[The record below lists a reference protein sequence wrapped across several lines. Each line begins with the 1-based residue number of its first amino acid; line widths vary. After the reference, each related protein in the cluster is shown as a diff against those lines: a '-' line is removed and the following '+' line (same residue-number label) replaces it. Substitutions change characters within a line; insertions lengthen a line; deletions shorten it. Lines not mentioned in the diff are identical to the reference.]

1 MKHILLFLFLIVTAV
16 TACNNHGLTYK
27 KLEKADSLFMNDKD
41 SAALDILTSISN
53 DELETEEERAY
64 YDLLLTSTRYRLR
77 LITDKDTLNK
87 ACIEYYRRTDDKE
100 KLARALYYKGMAIYK
115 FGDVDTTI
123 RMLKEA
129 EKLAKKTENTAILN
143 YIYINLSGINNHV
156 GNANTSLK
164 YAKMSLQT
172 ARQRKDYAITCI
184 SLTKI
189 SESFSCL
196 NNHDSALFYIE
207 KAIPYVKYLRKYEQA
222 DLLADISASYFNLE
236 QFDKAEQYIRQ
247 AIAVEPTDYCYY
259 ILGSVYLETGRTAE
273 AEVLWKKVISTA
285 HPELKAETM
294 LWLAD
299 LKQAEGNDRE
309 AAELLTRAEAM
320 KDSMERSKKAENT
333 LRLQNEAE
341 RTDDRQRSKTR
352 LTIVAAAAAGV
363 AAVLTWIAVYHN
375 RRENLT
381 RKRLESIEQQEKK
394 EKQEIAGLKAS
405 EHENT
410 KKINALS
417 RRLEALRERHA
428 AIIGLGRKHC
438 EEITAGGTVATWKKN
453 DFEAAIEYCRTVMPE
468 TVSGIESRYGRL
480 TPYKTFFLLLTHIG
494 VADDAIPHAM
504 NMTAGA
510 ARTMK
515 YRLKKLSSE
524 AS

>member
-1 MKHILLFLFLIVTAV
+1 MKHILPFLFLIVTAV

-41 SAALDILTSISN
+41 SAALEMLTSISN
-53 DELETEEERAY
+53 DELTSEKEKAY
-64 YDLLLTSTRYRLR
+64 HSLLLVCTKYRLQR
-77 LITDKDTLNK
+77 KDIADSTINVSIDYYKRVNDKQN
-87 ACIEYYRRTDDKE
+87 
-100 KLARALYYKGMAIYK
+100 LARALYYKGMIVHQSGNISKAIK
-115 FGDVDTTI
+115 LI
-123 RMLKEA
+123 KEA
-129 EKLAKKTENTAILN
+129 EIIAYDNKIMPTLN
-143 YIYINLSGINNHV
+143 YIYINLATINGKI
-156 GNANTSLK
+156 GNYLTSLE
-164 YAKMSLQT
+164 YAKKSLSI
-172 ARQRKDYAITCI
+172 AEVRKDNKII
-184 SLTKI
+184 GLSLDKI
-189 SESFSCL
+189 SEAFSGV
-196 NNHDSALFYIE
+196 NQYDSALFYIE

-259 ILGSVYLETGRTAE
+259 ILGSVYFETGRTAE
-273 AEVLWKKVISTA
+273 AEALWKKVISTA
-285 HPELKAETM
+285 RPELKAETM

-299 LKQAEGNDRE
+299 LKQAEGKDRE
-309 AAELLTRAEAM
+309 AAELLTKAEAM
-320 KDSMERSKKAENT
+320 KDSIASNKKAENT

-341 RTDDRQRSKTR
+341 RSDDRMRNETR
-352 LTIVAAAAAGV
+352 LAIVAAAAAGV
-363 AAVLTWIAVYHN
+363 AAVLTGIAVYHN

-405 EHENT
+405 EHENA
-410 KKINALS
+410 KKINALN
-417 RRLEALRERHA
+417 RKLETLRERHA
-428 AIIGLGRKHC
+428 AIIGLGRKYC

-453 DFEAAIEYCRTVMPE
+453 DFEAAIEYCRTIMPE

>member
-1 MKHILLFLFLIVTAV
+1 MSTYELGNVETA
-16 TACNNHGLTYK
+16 L
-27 KLEKADSLFMNDKD
+27 
-41 SAALDILTSISN
+41 
-53 DELETEEERAY
+53 
-64 YDLLLTSTRYRLR
+64 
-77 LITDKDTLNK
+77 
-87 ACIEYYRRTDDKE
+87 
-100 KLARALYYKGMAIYK
+100 
-115 FGDVDTTI
+115 

-129 EKLAKKTENTAILN
+129 ENLAKKTGSRAILN
-143 YIYINLSGINNHV
+143 YIYLNLSGINNHV
-156 GNANTSLK
+156 GNTNTSLR
-164 YAKMSLQT
+164 YAKKSLY
-172 ARQRKDYAITCI
+172 AAEYRKDYATICL
-184 SLTKI
+184 SLDKI
-189 SESFSCL
+189 SEAFSCL
-196 NNHDSALFYIE
+196 NRHDSALFYIE
-207 KAIPYVKYLRKYEQA
+207 KAIPYVKYLRKYEQT
-222 DLLADISASYFNLE
+222 DLLADISASYFNME

-247 AIAVEPTDYCYY
+247 AMAIEPTDYCYY

-273 AEVLWKKVISTA
+273 AEALWKKVINTA

-309 AAELLTRAEAM
+309 AAELLTKAEAM
-320 KDSMERSKKAENT
+320 KDSIASNKKAENT

-341 RTDDRQRSKTR
+341 SSDDRMRNETR
-352 LTIVAAAAAGV
+352 LAIVAAAAAGV
-363 AAVLTWIAVYHN
+363 AAVLTGIAVYHN

-381 RKRLESIEQQEKK
+381 RKQLERIEQQEKK

-405 EHENT
+405 EHENA
-410 KKINALS
+410 KKINALN

-438 EEITAGGTVATWKKN
+438 EEITAGGTVANWKKN
-453 DFEAAIEYCRTVMPE
+453 DFEAAIEYCRTIMPE

-494 VADDAIPHAM
+494 VSDDAIPHAM

-524 AS
+524 A